1 MELSFVSSSLL
12 EADWEFHLLAIREIG
27 VVVRGKAREAIRL
40 VGRGATRRGA
50 SLDGPAIED
59 IERIAD
65 RAVWFAIILVVQE
78 KKVARLPWKSVDD
91 CSGGH

>member
-1 MELSFVSSSLL
+1 MELSFVSSPLL
-12 EADWEFHLLAIREIG
+12 EADWEFHLLAIKDMG
-27 VVVRGKAREAIRL
+27 VVVRRKARVPIRL

-65 RAVWFAIILVVQE
+65 RAVWVAIVLV
-78 KKVARLPWKSVDD
+78 
-91 CSGGH
+91 G